1 MKKFPKWILPMLV
14 AIAMSGSSS
23 AVAFAAEASN
33 DAVTYASE
41 YDTPLSSNDSG
52 LSRAGAETWSYT
64 GYYVKSVGSFS
75 MTGSNMTPTKT
86 IPSEARCHYLTIYA
100 DYNCSSS
107 SKLKVE
113 IVNASTGA
121 VLARSTSGAGTSGH
135 VNVRAGNVS
144 GKKVKIRFIVQDS
157 NGNYAPSRS
166 CNVSY
171 SYNLCALSE

>member
-1 MKKFPKWILPMLV
+1 MHPSTIHRFLPMIVDCLV
-14 AIAMSGSSS
+14 LVQKHGPILATTSSLL
-23 AVAFAAEASN
+23 V
-33 DAVTYASE
+33 V
-41 YDTPLSSNDSG
+41 
-52 LSRAGAETWSYT
+52 
-64 GYYVKSVGSFS
+64 FS